1 MTILRNKNGGQI
13 QMKMTL
19 NLYIQ
24 YIHIVSSKYLS
35 SVLNLLKTTIY
46 MVSQRDRCGGQIG
59 GQIAKKT
66 AIQRNLTHLNVIEG
80 DSWCPC

>member
-1 MTILRNKNGGQI
+1 
-13 QMKMTL
+13 MKITL

-24 YIHIVSSKYLS
+24 YIHKVSTKYLS
-35 SVLNLLKTTIY
+35 SVLNLLKTTTY
-46 MVSQRDRCGGQIG
+46 MAFQRDRCGGQIV
-59 GQIAKKT
+59 KKT